1 MAGIEGQLFSDLALT
16 LSIAVISSLICAMTL
31 IPVANK
37 LWPDTKIKSDPYQ
50 AYWHKVTHF
59 VVKLTNNRVK
69 QLSWIISL
77 LGGSIFITYALLP
90 QTDFMPRAPTDGFF
104 YTLLTPPGG
113 NIQFMEAEIASRVK
127 KRVMP
132 YYEGENWL
140 KLN

>member
-1 MAGIEGQLFSDLALT
+1 
-16 LSIAVISSLICAMTL
+16 MTL

-37 LWPDTKIKSDPYQ
+37 LWPDTKIKPDPYQ

-90 QTDFMPRAPTDGFF
+90 QTDFMPRSPTDGFF